1 MHVHIAMGRISMR
14 GAFELLSTAV
24 DDLALVQDLE
34 QSQHIIRGTAR
45 RLVNAHGSTVVL
57 LEDGD
62 CFYADEDAVSPLWK
76 GQRFPV
82 QQCISGWAILHRQ
95 PAIVP
100 DIRVDERVPQE
111 AYRPTFVKSL
121 VIVPMRVD
129 DPLGA
134 IGVYWIQPHQ
144 VADEDLARL
153 QSLATAAGAALTRLM
168 TPAGTTPRR
177 CRSVGSEATGTPV

>member
-1 MHVHIAMGRISMR
+1 MT
-14 GAFELLSTAV
+14 GAVELLDTAV
-24 DDLALVQDLE
+24 GDLTLVQDLE
-34 QSQHIIRGTAR
+34 QGQHIIRGTAR

-57 LEDGD
+57 LEDGY

-76 GQRFPV
+76 GKRFPV
-82 QQCISGWAILHRQ
+82 QQCISGWAILNRQ

-100 DIRVDERVPQE
+100 DIQVDERVPQE

-134 IGVYWIQPHQ
+134 IGVYWIQPHH
-144 VADEDLARL
+144 VTDEELARL
-153 QSLATAAGAALTRLM
+153 QSLAEAAGAALTRLV
-168 TPAGTTPRR
+168 TPADTVRR
-177 CRSVGSEATGTPV
+177 PSRPVSSGATGTPV

>member
-1 MHVHIAMGRISMR
+1 MR
-14 GAFELLSTAV
+14 GACDLLHTAV
-24 DDLALVQDLE
+24 GDLALVQDLE
-34 QSQHIIRGTAR
+34 QGQQIIRGTAR
-45 RLVNAHGSTVVL
+45 RLVAAHGSTVVL
-57 LEDGD
+57 LEDGY

-76 GQRFPV
+76 GKRFPV

-95 PAIVP
+95 PAVVP
-100 DIRVDERVPQE
+100 DIQVDERVPQE

-144 VADEDLARL
+144 VTDDDLARL
-153 QSLATAAGAALTRLM
+153 QSLAEAAGAALARLM
-168 TPAGTTPRR
+168 TPADTTRR
-177 CRSVGSEATGTPV
+177 PSRPVGSGATGTPV

>member
-1 MHVHIAMGRISMR
+1 MMDASEQLKIAV
-14 GAFELLSTAV
+14 A
-24 DDLALVQDLE
+24 DLALVQDVE
-34 QSQHIIRGTAR
+34 QAQQIIRTTAR

-57 LEDGD
+57 LDHGY

-82 QQCISGWAILHRQ
+82 RQCISGWSILNRQ

-100 DIRVDERVPQE
+100 DIQVDKRVPQE

-121 VIVPMRVD
+121 VIVPMRVE

-134 IGVYWIQPHQ
+134 IGAYWIQPHH
-144 VADEDLARL
+144 VTDEELTRL
-153 QSLATAAGAALTRLM
+153 QSLAEAAGAALTRLIALED
-168 TPAGTTPRR
+168 TGRGASRL
-177 CRSVGSEATGTPV
+177 VGSRATAASV